1 MKKTT
6 EIIAEIN
13 NKAVYFFSMIIKL
26 YLKNYGTVNINS
38 G

>member
-1 MKKTT
+1 MKKTA

-13 NKAVYFFSMIIKL
+13 NMAVYFFSMIIKL
-26 YLKNYGTVNINS
+26 YFKIYGTVNINS